1 MRPKTPGMGILFT
14 LFSSLAFFLPH
25 GDLHLRIE
33 AISRS
38 IEQYPDSLELYRSR
52 GELYLQHEQPA
63 LAHQD
68 FTTCLTRGLQDSRV
82 LEGMSKSMIPA
93 SALDS
98 SLYYIDLALDKDST
112 NLSAMEWK
120 ARILFR
126 FQRFCES
133 GQLYETILTNATSP
147 SPSLFIDASNSWMQ
161 CSHRGGY
168 QHAISILKSG
178 IDRIGPLHV
187 LQKELVHHYLQHR
200 DFKNALTMQTA
211 LIDHA
216 VNKTIPLYER
226 ASIYQV
232 AGQDQEALVDIL
244 NALLLFDQLPQS
256 KKDLP
261 GMMHLKQKMET
272 LLIQLRN

>member
-1 MRPKTPGMGILFT
+1 MGIFFT

-33 AISRS
+33 EISRT

-63 LAHQD
+63 LANQD
-68 FTTCLTRGLQDSRV
+68 FTICLQRGLQDSRV
-82 LEGMSKSMIPA
+82 LEGMSKSMVPVHD
-93 SALDS
+93 LDS

-112 NLSAMEWK
+112 SLSSMEWK
-120 ARILFR
+120 ARILYLLH
-126 FQRFCES
+126 QFCES
-133 GQLYETILTNATSP
+133 GQLYESIIADATSP

-161 CSHRGGY
+161 CSQTGY
-168 QHAISILKSG
+168 QHAIDILKTG

-187 LQKELVHHYLQHR
+187 LQKELVHHYLQQQ
-200 DFKNALTMQTA
+200 DYKSALTIQSE
-211 LIDHA
+211 LIAHA

-226 ASIYQV
+226 ALIYQ
-232 AGQDQEALVDIL
+232 AADQNQEALMDVQ
-244 NALLLFDQLPQS
+244 NALLLLDQLPAS

-261 GMMHLKQKMET
+261 GMIQLKQKMET
-272 LLIQLRN
+272 LLKQLRD